1 MKNYKE
7 ITCKSACNRIKTNR
21 LPYKWDLNIYRGC
34 EHGCKYCFAL
44 YSHNYMN
51 SNQFFE
57 EVYVKINIVEKLEE
71 ELRKSSWK
79 KEFIN
84 IGGVTDSY
92 QRAEQKYKL
101 MPEILKLMIKY
112 KNPCIISTK
121 SDLILRDFDLIDE
134 LSNITYVNV
143 AATITA
149 VDENIRRKIEPNGV
163 SSKIRFRM
171 LKEFSKTNASIGVHA
186 MPIIPYITD
195 TRENIEGLYQ
205 GARDCNATY
214 LLAQILNLRGITKWN
229 FLNFLKSDYR
239 DIYPKIEKLYKYGRV
254 DSAYSRDLYSMI
266 AEIRAKY
273 GVSNNYRSYMNK
285 ILNRDKGEQLSFF

>member
-7 ITCKSACNRIKTNR
+7 ITCKSACNKIKTNR

-51 SNQFFE
+51 SNQFFDD
-57 EVYVKINIVEKLEE
+57 VYVKINIVEKLEE
-71 ELRKSSWK
+71 QLKKSSWK
-79 KEFIN
+79 KEVIN

-134 LSNITYVNV
+134 LSRITYINV

-163 SSKIRFRM
+163 STRRRFRM

-195 TRENIEGLYQ
+195 TRENIEALYQ

-214 LLAQILNLRGITKWN
+214 LLAQILNLRGITKCN
-229 FLNFLKSDYR
+229 FLNFLKCEYPY
-239 DIYPKIEKLYKYGRV
+239 IYPKMEMLYKSGRV
-254 DSAYSRDLYSMI
+254 DTNYSRNLYSMI

-273 GVSNNYRSYMNK
+273 GVSNDYTNYMNK
-285 ILNRDKGEQLSFF
+285 ILNKDKSEQLSFF

>member
-51 SNQFFE
+51 SNEFFDD
-57 EVYVKINIVEKLEE
+57 VYVKINIVEKLEE

-79 KEFIN
+79 RDVIN

-92 QRAEQKYKL
+92 QKAEQKYKL
-101 MPEILKLMIKY
+101 MPDILKLMIKY

-121 SDLILRDFDLIDE
+121 SDLILRDFDLIEE

-149 VDENIRRKIEPNGV
+149 VDESIRRKIEPNGV
-163 SSKIRFRM
+163 SSKRRFRM

-214 LLAQILNLRGITKWN
+214 LLTQILNLRGPTKWK
-229 FLNFLKSDYR
+229 FLNFLKCEYR
-239 DIYPKIEKLYKYGRV
+239 DIYPRIEELYKYERV
-254 DSAYSRDLYSMI
+254 DLNYSNSLYSMI
-266 AEIRAKY
+266 GEIRTKY
-273 GVSNNYRSYMNK
+273 GVSNNYKNYMNK
-285 ILNRDKGEQLSFF
+285 ILNKNTSQQLSFF

>member
-79 KEFIN
+79 KEVIN

-149 VDENIRRKIEPNGV
+149 VDENIRRKIEPTGV
-163 SSKIRFRM
+163 SSKRRFRM

-229 FLNFLKSDYR
+229 FLNFLKSEYR
-239 DIYPKIEKLYKYGRV
+239 DIYPKIEELYKYGRV
-254 DSAYSRDLYSMI
+254 DSAYSTDLYNMI

-273 GVSNNYRSYMNK
+273 GVSNNYRTYMNK

>member
-79 KEFIN
+79 KEVIN

-229 FLNFLKSDYR
+229 FLNFLKSEYR
-239 DIYPKIEKLYKYGRV
+239 DIYPKIEELYKYGRV
-254 DSAYSRDLYSMI
+254 DSAYSTDLYNMI

-273 GVSNNYRSYMNK
+273 GVSNNYRTYMNK